1 MKTANANKFRA
12 KAIEAIMAY
21 FVEAN
26 EDCGMIASNSFNFPI
41 VAEDGEEGW
50 IEVVVKIPKEDDG
63 YEKREEYEMKVK
75 KKEEKKKIQ
84 VEAKAKKI
92 ERDKKMREERKHTKQ
107 EKNVLGTT
115 FCTYCGSNERKV
127 YNDESETADSTN
139 SSKYYKTFCPN
150 CGQEGSILKQSF
162 NKINEQK
169 RE

>member
-63 YEKREEYEMKVK
+63 YEKREEYDMKT
-75 KKEEKKKIQ
+75 KERAEKRKAQ
-84 VEAKAKKI
+84 AEAKAKKI
-92 ERDKKMREERKHTKQ
+92 ALDK
-107 EKNVLGTT
+107 
-115 FCTYCGSNERKV
+115 
-127 YNDESETADSTN
+127 A
-139 SSKYYKTFCPN
+139 
-150 CGQEGSILKQSF
+150 
-162 NKINEQK
+162 K
-169 RE
+169 REAKAKAKKEEE